1 MEPRHI
7 RHFLAAA
14 RHGSLRNAAEAAG
27 VSQPALTKSIRRLEA
42 ELGVALFERHPK
54 GVRLSAFGAALEP
67 HAEALEAGF
76 AQAAETMLAL
86 ASTARGLVR
95 VGAGPSMGI
104 ALLPMV
110 AERLLAAAE
119 VQMTL
124 RSGLNDS
131 LLLALQQGEIDFA
144 VTTSPERLAS
154 PMLGHERLFHDRV
167 VVVGRQGHALA
178 EPGVPIESLRAARW
192 VVPGRQ
198 VQTRARLDQLFAAQG
213 LGEPDV
219 WIETDSFPFMLEM
232 IGRSDMLGY
241 MPEQL
246 IRGRQLVPIAPEG
259 SVWRRS
265 VGVSYWRRRA
275 QTPASR
281 MFLAVLRAVSVALYG
296 E

>member
-54 GVRLSAFGAALEP
+54 GVRLSAFGSALEP
-67 HAEALEAGF
+67 HAQALEAGF
-76 AQAAETMLAL
+76 AHAAETMLAL
-86 ASTARGLVR
+86 TTTARGLVR
-95 VGAGPSMGI
+95 VGTGPSMAM
-104 ALLPMV
+104 ALLPLV
-110 AERLLAAAE
+110 AERLLATAE
-119 VQMTL
+119 LQIVV

-154 PMLGHERLFHDRV
+154 PLLAHERLFRDRV
-167 VVVGRQGHALA
+167 VVVGRRGHALA
-178 EPGVPIESLRAARW
+178 RPDVTLQALRGARW
-192 VVPGRQ
+192 IVPNPE
-198 VQTRARLDQLFAAQG
+198 VQTRARLDRLFAENG

-219 WIETDSFPFMLEM
+219 RIETDSFPFKLET
-232 IGRSDMLGY
+232 IARTDLLSY

-246 IRGRQLVPIAPEG
+246 IRGHALVAITPPG
-259 SVWRRS
+259 SVWLRS

-281 MFLAVLRAVSVALYG
+281 MFVAALREVSQALYG
-296 E
+296 G